1 MEFQR
6 VPVDGVSMDLR
17 TYRCN
22 NDAGAAGRGQDSG
35 EVVLVHGIGASQ
47 RYFGPLIGELLRTHT
62 VHTLELPGFGSA
74 PTPRHQLQMEDF
86 GRLAAGALEAAG
98 IRGAQWVGH
107 SMGCQVVA
115 EMAIAAPEETSSV
128 VLIGPTANDAERSV
142 PLQALRLAQDT
153 LIEPLP
159 VKWILFSDYLRA
171 GPRWYLKTVPGMV
184 GHRLE
189 DRLPLVQPPVL
200 VLRGARDPIARSGWL
215 DRLAGARPGTRT
227 AVLPGQP
234 HVCMYTD
241 PAGTAALLRNEP
253 GQAGGWRG

>member
-1 MEFQR
+1 MQFTR
-6 VPVDGVSMDLR
+6 PLAAFRRMTVGDNNVDIRTYGVS
-17 TYRCN
+17 
-22 NDAGAAGRGQDSG
+22 GP
-35 EVVLVHGIGASQ
+35 EVVLIHGIGASG
-47 RYFGPLIGELLRTHT
+47 RYFAPLIQELAGSAVVHT
-62 VHTLELPGFGSA
+62 VELPGFGSTS
-74 PTPRHQLQMEDF
+74 TPHRRMAMADF
-86 GRLAAGALEAAG
+86 AAVAVQALRDAG

-115 EMAIAAPEETSSV
+115 EMAIAAPAETSSV
-128 VLIGPTANDAERSV
+128 VLIGPTTNNAERSA

-189 DRLPLVQPPVL
+189 ERLPLVQPPVL
-200 VLRGARDPIARSGWL
+200 VLRGGRDPIARDGWL
-215 DRLAGARPGTRT
+215 DRLAEARPGTRT
-227 AVLPGQP
+227 AALPGQP

-253 GQAGGWRG
+253 GQADGTPG

>member
-1 MEFQR
+1 MQFTRPLAAFRRMSVGELD
-6 VPVDGVSMDLR
+6 VDIR
-17 TYRCN
+17 TY
-22 NDAGAAGRGQDSG
+22 GVGGP
-35 EVVLVHGIGASQ
+35 EVVLVHGIGASG
-47 RYFGPLIGELLRTHT
+47 RYFAPLIQELAGSAT
-62 VHTLELPGFGSA
+62 VHTVELPGFGSTPA
-74 PTPRHQLQMEDF
+74 PQHRMAMAGF
-86 GRLAAGALEAAG
+86 AAAAVQALREAG
-98 IRGAQWVGH
+98 IKGAQWVGH